1 MRPMTGRVAQAKAQA
16 RRQCLQCRRQMGEDA
31 LAQASAA
38 IVSRVMALEAWSGSR
53 IVHAYVD
60 SMAGEVQTHQLIGAA
75 IDQGRSVVVPV
86 VPAPRQRRLLHAR
99 ISSLEDDL
107 TTGPMGVRQ
116 PPLEQAGF
124 DDFESIDLVIVPGLA
139 FSANGERL
147 GMGGGYYDRFLA
159 EVSAPKVG
167 IVCQALLLD
176 SIPSSS
182 HDMAMDW
189 VVTERA
195 VYDCRKERKG

>member
-107 TTGPMGVRQ
+107 T
-116 PPLEQAGF
+116 QAGF

-195 VYDCRKERKG
+195 VYDCRKEREG